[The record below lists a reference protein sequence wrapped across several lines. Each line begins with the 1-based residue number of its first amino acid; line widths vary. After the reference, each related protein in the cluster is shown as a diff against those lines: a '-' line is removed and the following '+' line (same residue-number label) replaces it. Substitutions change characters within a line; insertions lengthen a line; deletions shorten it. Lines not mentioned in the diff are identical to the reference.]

1 MPLPTIDI
9 PRNAYQKSAS
19 RIPRQP
25 TFLVCIFPGNAAFKI
40 VVLQGQFAAHS
51 PSIDTTMIL
60 SAAELIAAALDDL
73 PADIRSIVQS
83 HYLDGES
90 VRKIQKCRPMKC
102 RDIEA
107 VIAAALEEMRKAL
120 KSRGFEGVS
129 DLN

>member
-1 MPLPTIDI
+1 
-9 PRNAYQKSAS
+9 
-19 RIPRQP
+19 
-25 TFLVCIFPGNAAFKI
+25 
-40 VVLQGQFAAHS
+40 
-51 PSIDTTMIL
+51 MIL